1 MSDQQVKPSFDLST
15 ILPTSSTTGPVC
27 TTDTENIRQFL
38 DLLFPLPPGE
48 SVLPYHYGIRTGY
61 YKQTKGGRRK
71 IVFEELFNH
80 HDPAVEFAC
89 NRSEKEETFAVW
101 VTINSVDRKS
111 MTEGQKATGMD
122 NIVHRNAFFIDFD
135 NQRPKDTNATEAE
148 RKRSEEVAHACREW
162 LAEQGFPEPAL
173 CDSGNG
179 HHLLYRTD
187 LPVDDRGLIESFLQ
201 AVSGRF
207 TEEAVNVDTVVHDPA
222 RVCKLPGT
230 ITRKGDH
237 TQERPQRMAK
247 LLDHPRQ
254 LALVSQELLRKVAG
268 ESYRPKPAAVSR
280 KPGPRPTAP
289 SERKL
294 KSRGVDI
301 RQLRVKS
308 VLTYL
313 AAVGIETTEIQQK
326 EKEKF
331 TVVTV
336 PYCPFKN
343 EEHTDGNTGILVY
356 DSGKISVK
364 CYHRKCKGGSWAKL
378 QEAYGLKYSD
388 VVDETATEAIMGT
401 TDRKLDDPLML
412 AQMHNRKWFT
422 EDGTPTLVCFGDET
436 NRYHDE
442 EAWVPTSREDLFPWV
457 RATVQEVF
465 DEHARIVSEIKG
477 KRIKPRPVTG
487 GMVNESIRAMQSLCR
502 RAILT
507 TAQPPFWL
515 EPVVGWDAD
524 DLLILKDHVVNVRR
538 YADGEEDYWIP
549 RTPKLFYRG
558 QSRFD
563 FDPDCPEPTEWLK
576 FLTSLE
582 QSDDW
587 YELLQQIMGYCL
599 LPSYDLQKYFM
610 LVGPKR
616 SGKGTITRVLEDL
629 LGGSSVAC
637 SLNLKNFASEFGLEK
652 AVGKRLA
659 IVPEIGMPK
668 ANREEIVNN
677 LKAITGGDL
686 VAVNRKNKPELSMRL
701 QMRIIM
707 ITNNF
712 VALPDNSG
720 ALHAR
725 VVPIKLT
732 KSFWGKE
739 DEELADKLKPEY
751 PGILIWALEGLR
763 KLRKAGGKFTLPQ
776 STQDELDQLAAA
788 SAPLQAFVEECCQ
801 VDLTQAVRSTALY
814 EVYKA
819 WNLIANPG
827 TEHLSEQEVADG
839 LKSTVSTIRKE
850 RATKSNVK
858 KHKDFQVVQTDF
870 DGDRAIRSNLW
881 LGICPKPECR
891 TESESEM

>member
-1 MSDQQVKPSFDLST
+1 MSDQFDLST
-15 ILPTSSTTGPVC
+15 ILPTTSTTGRVC
-27 TTDTENIRQFL
+27 TTDTEHIRQFL

-48 SVLPYHYGIRTGY
+48 SVFPHHYGIRTAY
-61 YKQTKGGRRK
+61 YKQTEDGRRK
-71 IVFEELFNH
+71 IAFEKLFNH
-80 HDPAVEFAC
+80 HDSAVEFAC
-89 NRSEKEETFAVW
+89 DRSEKEETIAVW
-101 VTINSVDRKS
+101 VTINPVDQNSFTKD
-111 MTEGQKATGMD
+111 QKATGKD
-122 NIVHRNAFFIDFD
+122 NILYRNAFFIDFD
-135 NQRPKDTNATEAE
+135 NQRPKDTNATKAE
-148 RKRSEEVAHACREW
+148 RERSEAVAYACRDW
-162 LAEQGFPEPAL
+162 LTEQGFPEPAL

-179 HHLLYRTD
+179 HHLLYRID
-187 LPVDDRGLIESFLQ
+187 IDVDDGGLIESFLQ
-201 AVSGRF
+201 AVSRKF
-207 TEEAVNVDTVVHDPA
+207 TEETVHVDTVVHDPA

-230 ITRKGDH
+230 ITRKGEH
-237 TQERPQRMAK
+237 TKERPQRMSK
-247 LLDHPRQ
+247 LLEYPRH
-254 LALVSQELLRKVAG
+254 LDLVSQELLRKVAG
-268 ESYRPKPAAVSR
+268 ESCSPKPTAVPKKS
-280 KPGPRPTAP
+280 GSSHTAP
-289 SERKL
+289 GDRKL
-294 KSRGVDI
+294 KSHGVDI
-301 RQLRVKS
+301 RKLRVRS

-313 AAVGIETTEIQQK
+313 AAVGIETTDVQQK
-326 EKEKF
+326 EKEDF
-331 TVVTV
+331 TVVTL

-343 EEHTDGNTGILVY
+343 KEHTDGNTGILIY
-356 DSGKISVK
+356 DSGEISVK
-364 CYHRKCKGGSWAKL
+364 CHHEKCKGKTWVDLQKAYKL
-378 QEAYGLKYSD
+378 EYSG
-388 VVDETATEAIMGT
+388 VVDETVTEAIMGT
-401 TDRKLDDPLML
+401 TDRQLNDPLML

-436 NRYHDE
+436 YRYNEE
-442 EAWVPTSREDLFPWV
+442 EAWVPTSREDLLPWV

-487 GMVNESIRAMQSLCR
+487 AMVNESIRAMQSLCR
-502 RAILT
+502 QTILT

-515 EPVVGWDAD
+515 DPVVDWEPD

-538 YADGEEDYWIP
+538 YADGKEDYWIS

-558 QSRFD
+558 QSRFE
-563 FDPDCPEPTEWLK
+563 FDPDCPEPKEWLK

-652 AVGKRLA
+652 AIGKRLA

-686 VAVNRKNKPELSMRL
+686 VAVNRKHKQEVSLRL
-701 QMRIIM
+701 KIRIIM
-707 ITNNF
+707 VTNNF

-725 VVPIKLT
+725 VIPIKLT

-739 DEELADKLKPEY
+739 DIKLADKLKPEY
-751 PGILIWALEGLR
+751 PGILLWALEGLC

-776 STQDELDQLAAA
+776 STQDQLDQLAAA

-801 VDLTQAVRSTALY
+801 VDLTKAVRSTALY

-819 WNLIANPG
+819 WNRIANPG
-827 TEHLSEQEVADG
+827 TEPLSETEVADG
-839 LKSTVSTIRKE
+839 LRSTVPTISKE
-850 RATKSNVK
+850 RATKSNVE
-858 KHKDFQVVQTDF
+858 KHKEFHVVQTDF
-870 DGDRAIRSNLW
+870 DGNRTGRSILW
-881 LGICPKPECR
+881 LGICPRPEYR
-891 TESESEM
+891 TDSESLM